1 MEWQISKGAL
11 PKKVAEKC
19 YNRLFSSELTN
30 VIKIKSNV
38 RAAMANFL
46 RDEGFVEIS
55 PVILSPITDPLRHET
70 LNGTITYYGHSY
82 ALTKS
87 MILHKQM
94 ALLSFEKIFS
104 FSPNVRLETVEK
116 KETGKHLFE
125 FTQLDLE
132 MRYASR
138 EEVMELAERLLIHVL
153 REVKKAC
160 REELSEFGREVR
172 VPSRPFERIQFGEAY
187 ERYGNEFEAALSN
200 VAEEPFWI
208 VDFPIWK
215 REFYDKE
222 FEHRPGILKD
232 MDMIYPE
239 GYGEGLSGGERE
251 YEYSKVKERI
261 EASGLDTSLY
271 LPYLEIV
278 KRGIYPSAGFGIGLE
293 RLVRFICRLEDVGKA
308 ALFPKIP
315 GEYCI

>member
-11 PKKVAEKC
+11 VKKVAEEC
-19 YNRLFSSELTN
+19 YNRLFSGELTN

-138 EEVMELAERLLIHVL
+138 EEVMELAERLLVHVL
-153 REVKKAC
+153 REVKKTC

-172 VPSRPFERIQFGEAY
+172 VPSRPFKRIQFGEAY

-200 VAEEPFWI
+200 GAEE
-208 VDFPIWK
+208 
-215 REFYDKE
+215 
-222 FEHRPGILKD
+222 
-232 MDMIYPE
+232 DMIYPE

-293 RLVRFICRLEDVGKA
+293 RLVRFICRLA